1 MGSCGEKSAEIGV
14 RITLV
19 IMMMMMIMMIMM
31 MIVIMTVRADPA
43 LDSYQDSMAKYKAW
57 HSKYGLGAVKV
68 VIEGTDSNR
77 IERNVNNGKIF
88 RPHRPRDGGG
98 RFVFSSG
105 LSPLSLQ
112 EAELGLG
119 PGLGLGEGPSVFR
132 GTRQPEGGY
141 QTGLGGEEYLS
152 GGTPL
157 YKIKKRFPL
166 GYGRRKRS
174 AQPQSSPWALLDP
187 ATGRPVGGTNNG
199 DYEIPGEGL
208 DFFQDLNRRKRRP
221 DNFSNNRR
229 VQSERDAYIS
239 QAGVPLYKLRKAN
252 PHYGR

>member
-1 MGSCGEKSAEIGV
+1 
-14 RITLV
+14 
-19 IMMMMMIMMIMM
+19 
-31 MIVIMTVRADPA
+31 
-43 LDSYQDSMAKYKAW
+43 MAKYKAW

-98 RFVFSSG
+98 RFVFSSA

-132 GTRQPEGGY
+132 GTRQPQGGY
-141 QTGLGGEEYLS
+141 QTGLGGQEYLS

-174 AQPQSSPWALLDP
+174 AQSPSSPWVLLDP
-187 ATGRPVGGTNNG
+187 ATGRPVEGTNDRG
-199 DYEIPGEGL
+199 GEISGEGF

-221 DNFSNNRR
+221 DNFSLNRR
-229 VQSERDAYIS
+229 QQSDRDAYITET
-239 QAGVPLYKLRKAN
+239 GVPLYKLRKAN

>member
-14 RITLV
+14 ITLV
-19 IMMMMMIMMIMM
+19 IMIMMMIM
-31 MIVIMTVRADPA
+31 IMTVRADPA

-68 VIEGTDSNR
+68 VTEGTDSNR

-119 PGLGLGEGPSVFR
+119 PGLGLGEGASVFR
-132 GTRQPEGGY
+132 GTRQPQGGY
-141 QTGLGGEEYLS
+141 QTGLGGQEYLS

-174 AQPQSSPWALLDP
+174 AQSPSSPWALLDP
-187 ATGRPVGGTNNG
+187 ATGRPVQGTNDRG
-199 DYEIPGEGL
+199 GEISGEGF

-221 DNFSNNRR
+221 DNFSLNRR
-229 VQSERDAYIS
+229 HQSERDAYITET
-239 QAGVPLYKLRKAN
+239 G
-252 PHYGR
+252 